1 MMVGVEG
8 VAAFDANGF
17 ARLVKQLGPKGDVV
31 ARPAVIDLH
40 AIEPHLSEPGNV
52 LFVSVWAFV
61 PGLHAYAVLEVR
73 SDLETEAVPIV
84 HEGLHA

>member
-40 AIEPHLSEPGNV
+40 AIKTIGNNGECCH
-52 LFVSVWAFV
+52 F
-61 PGLHAYAVLEVR
+61 G
-73 SDLETEAVPIV
+73 
-84 HEGLHA
+84 